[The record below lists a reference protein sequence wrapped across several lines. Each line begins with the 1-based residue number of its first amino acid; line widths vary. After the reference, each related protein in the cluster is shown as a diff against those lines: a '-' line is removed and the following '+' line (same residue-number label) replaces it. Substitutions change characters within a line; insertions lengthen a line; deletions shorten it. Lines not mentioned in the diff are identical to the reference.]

1 MWSLLSLPAIA
12 AMVISDCR
20 SRTVGIFPL
29 MAFCIT
35 MAIASVMDIGLRPG
49 ISNLVSN
56 LVVCLMLWSSL
67 HLYFRLTGRQLGDAI
82 GAGDMVFIA
91 AMTPY
96 FTMQDFLVFLV
107 TAAILSLAVWGIPY
121 MIKRGQ
127 DSIPLVSGL
136 GICLSVIILY
146 RSITE
151 II

>member
-1 MWSLLSLPAIA
+1 
-12 AMVISDCR
+12 
-20 SRTVGIFPL
+20 

-67 HLYFRLTGRQLGDAI
+67 HLYLKLTGRHLSDAI

-107 TAAILSLAVWGIPY
+107 EAAILSLAVWGIPY
-121 MIKRGQ
+121 MTKRGQ

-136 GICLSVIILY
+136 GICLSITILY
-146 RSITE
+146 RSITG

>member
-67 HLYFRLTGRQLGDAI
+67 HLYFKLTGRHLSDAI

-107 TAAILSLAVWGIPY
+107 AAAILSLAVWGIPCTT
-121 MIKRGQ
+121 KQGQ

>member
-1 MWSLLSLPAIA
+1 
-12 AMVISDCR
+12 
-20 SRTVGIFPL
+20 

-35 MAIASVMDIGLRPG
+35 MSIASVMDIGLRPG

-67 HLYFRLTGRQLGDAI
+67 HLYFKLTGRQLSDAI

-121 MIKRGQ
+121 MTKRGQ